1 VSVRAECAPLGLGPA
16 VRAPDAS
23 NEDANHDASNEH
35 IWEQHAGRERP
46 PALPASRSAVD
57 ADQRSSV
64 SMFVAHAPSARWR
77 LRSGG
82 SAVFPSPFYT
92 SQQKK
97 NVFRSLST
105 HRRSPYHLCLIP
117 PRRRLRRFPHSR
129 PPLHTACARRR
140 RQILSTRSLLRL
152 LSALPWCH
160 EQSISSRYLLI
171 VIPSAVDQQVSTAHR
186 DTACA

>member
-1 VSVRAECAPLGLGPA
+1 MDAIYASNARAECAPLRLGPGS
-16 VRAPDAS
+16 RAPRPRSGPAPR
-23 NEDANHDASNEH
+23 AVHVRPRPL
-35 IWEQHAGRERP
+35 RE
-46 PALPASRSAVD
+46 A
-57 ADQRSSV
+57 
-64 SMFVAHAPSARWR
+64 APSLSRQACSAQSR
-77 LRSGG
+77 LGG
-82 SAVFPSPFYT
+82 RTKLCGPLFDSVRLL
-92 SQQKK
+92 QQ

-140 RQILSTRSLLRL
+140 RQICSTRSLLRP
-152 LSALPWCH
+152 LSALPWDH